1 MTKGDTTMFSLQ
13 KHFLIRRLSKYLKQN
28 LPAVKDTLE
37 SRSYLDML
45 KLNDDSY
52 DEDFFDD
59 DDFRDEDAYSGH
71 LPAKTAFDRFIRSG
85 STAAPQSRMD
95 TIQAFVDSNYSKL
108 SFSQRLNKYL
118 SERDI
123 TTAMIYKRSFIDRK
137 LISKI
142 TSSSDYHPSKQTVFA
157 LCIAL
162 RLNLDESTEFLA
174 LAGYTFNRHKKYDLI
189 IKFLLNDQIYD
200 IDMINE
206 ILFRFHEPCFGE

>member
-1 MTKGDTTMFSLQ
+1 MFSLQ
-13 KHFLIRRLSKYLKQN
+13 KHFLLHRLSKYLKQN
-28 LPAVKDTLE
+28 LTAAEDNLGH
-37 SRSYLDML
+37 RNYLDML

-59 DDFRDEDAYSGH
+59 DDFYDEDDYHNEKAYPGH
-71 LPAKTAFDRFIRSG
+71 SRAQ
-85 STAAPQSRMD
+85 TAAVRSIGSRLRSQMD
-95 TIQAFVDSNYSKL
+95 TIQDFVVSNYSEL

-142 TSSSDYHPSKQTVFA
+142 TSSPDYHPSKQTVFA

-162 RLNLDESTEFLA
+162 HLDLDESTEFLA
-174 LAGYTFNRHKKYDLI
+174 LAGYTFNQHKKYDLI
-189 IKFLLNDQIYD
+189 IKFFLNDQIYD
-200 IDMINE
+200 IDIINE
-206 ILFRFHEPCFGE
+206 VLFHFHEPCFGE

>member
-1 MTKGDTTMFSLQ
+1 MFSFQ
-13 KHFLIRRLSKYLKQN
+13 KHFLILRLSKYLKQN
-28 LPAVKDTLE
+28 LPAVRDTLD

-59 DDFRDEDAYSGH
+59 DDFRDEDAYHGRLSSKPTFG
-71 LPAKTAFDRFIRSG
+71 RSIKSD
-85 STAAPQSRMD
+85 STAAPQNRMD
-95 TIQAFVDSNYSKL
+95 TIQAFVDSNYSEL

-118 SERDI
+118 HERDI

-142 TSSSDYHPSKQTVFA
+142 TSSADYHPSKQTVFA

-174 LAGYTFNRHKKYDLI
+174 LAGYTFNQHKKYDLI
-189 IKFLLNDQIYD
+189 IKVLLNDQIYD
-200 IDMINE
+200 IDIINE
-206 ILFRFHEPCFGE
+206 ILYRFHEPCFGK

>member
-1 MTKGDTTMFSLQ
+1 MFSLQ
-13 KHFLIRRLSKYLKQN
+13 KHFLLHRLSKYLKQN
-28 LPAVKDTLE
+28 LTAAEDNLGH
-37 SRSYLDML
+37 RNYLDIL

-59 DDFRDEDAYSGH
+59 DDFYDEDDYHNEKAYPGH
-71 LPAKTAFDRFIRSG
+71 SRAKTAAVRSIG
-85 STAAPQSRMD
+85 SRLRSQMD
-95 TIQAFVDSNYSKL
+95 TIQDFVVSNYSEL

-142 TSSSDYHPSKQTVFA
+142 TSSPDYHPSKQTVFA

-162 RLNLDESTEFLA
+162 HLDLDESTEFLA
-174 LAGYTFNRHKKYDLI
+174 LAGYAFNQHKKYDLI
-189 IKFLLNDQIYD
+189 IKFFLNDQIYD
-200 IDMINE
+200 IDIINE
-206 ILFRFHEPCFGE
+206 VLFRFHEPCFGE

>member
-1 MTKGDTTMFSLQ
+1 MFSLQ
-13 KHFLIRRLSKYLKQN
+13 KHFLLHRLSKYLKQN
-28 LPAVKDTLE
+28 LTAAEDNLGH
-37 SRSYLDML
+37 RNYLDML

-59 DDFRDEDAYSGH
+59 DDFYDEDDYHNEKAYPGH
-71 LPAKTAFDRFIRSG
+71 SRAKTAAVRSIG
-85 STAAPQSRMD
+85 SRLRSQMD
-95 TIQAFVDSNYSKL
+95 TIQDFVVSNYSEL

-142 TSSSDYHPSKQTVFA
+142 TSSPDYHPSKQTVFA

-162 RLNLDESTEFLA
+162 HLDLDESTEFLA
-174 LAGYTFNRHKKYDLI
+174 LAGYTFNQRKKYDLI
-189 IKFLLNDQIYD
+189 IKFFLNDQIYD
-200 IDMINE
+200 IDIINE
-206 ILFRFHEPCFGE
+206 VLFRFHEPCFGE